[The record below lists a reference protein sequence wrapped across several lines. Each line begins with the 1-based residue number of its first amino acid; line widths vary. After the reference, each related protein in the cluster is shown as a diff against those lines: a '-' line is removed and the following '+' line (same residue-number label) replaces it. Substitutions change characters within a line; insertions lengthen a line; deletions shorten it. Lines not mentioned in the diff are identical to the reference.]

1 MIPAEVR
8 GGSAMIPVAPYQRHT
23 TGAMR
28 SSSPGSHT
36 RVLDRAKMSAV
47 PTAVPTAV
55 PAVIGPGTPVLVS
68 RVPAVPAVSG
78 TVPRTAS
85 PDRRQY
91 F

>member
-8 GGSAMIPVAPYQRHT
+8 GGSAMLPVAPYQRHT

-28 SSSPGSHT
+28 SSSPGFRT
-36 RVLDRAKMSAV
+36 VRAKMAAV
-47 PTAVPTAV
+47 PTAVPTTAV
-55 PAVIGPGTPVLVS
+55 PGVIGTPVLVAQ
-68 RVPAVPAVSG
+68 VPAVPAVSG

>member
-8 GGSAMIPVAPYQRHT
+8 GGSAMLPVAPYQRHT

-36 RVLDRAKMSAV
+36 RGLDGAKMAAV

-55 PAVIGPGTPVLVS
+55 PAVIGTPVLVS

-78 TVPRTAS
+78 KVPRTGS